1 MADLKLPRLNKV
13 FIAGRI
19 TQEPELRYTPKGTP
33 VVRFTVATDRRY
45 KDEMDQWQ
53 SMPMYID
60 VIAWSNQAENI
71 CKIAHKGT
79 AVLLEGRI
87 NTRSYVDSNNIN
99 RKVFEIIAD
108 HIQSLERI
116 PKAEGEGVEEEV
128 PLPEEEPNYVAEPVT
143 DDDVP
148 F

>member
-1 MADLKLPRLNKV
+1 MADLRLPRLNKV

-79 AVLLEGRI
+79 AVLVEGKI
-87 NTRSYVDSNNIN
+87 DTRSYVDSNNNN

-108 HIQSLERI
+108 RIQSLEWT

-128 PLPEEEPNYVAEPVT
+128 PLPQEEPNYVAEPVT

>member
-1 MADLKLPRLNKV
+1 MADLRLPRLNKV

-33 VVRFTVATDRRY
+33 VVRFTVVMDRNY

-53 SMPMYID
+53 SVPVYID
-60 VIAWSNQAENI
+60 VVAWSYQAENI

-87 NTRSYVDSNNIN
+87 NTRSYVDSNNNN

>member
-1 MADLKLPRLNKV
+1 MADLRLPRLNKV

-79 AVLLEGRI
+79 AVLVEGKI
-87 NTRSYVDSNNIN
+87 DTRSYVDSNNNN

-128 PLPEEEPNYVAEPVT
+128 PLPEDEPNYVAEPVT

>member
-79 AVLLEGRI
+79 AVLLEGKI
-87 NTRSYVDSNNIN
+87 DTRSYVDSNNNN

>member
-33 VVRFTVATDRRY
+33 VVRFTVVMDRNY

-53 SMPMYID
+53 SVPVYID
-60 VIAWSNQAENI
+60 VVAWSYQAENI

-128 PLPEEEPNYVAEPVT
+128 PLPEDEPNYVAEPVT

>member
-1 MADLKLPRLNKV
+1 MADLRLPRLNKV

-79 AVLLEGRI
+79 AVLVEGKI
-87 NTRSYVDSNNIN
+87 DTRSYVDSNNIN

>member
-1 MADLKLPRLNKV
+1 MADLRLPRLNKV